1 MQRVCILLNFRDVSH
16 LYHKPLEYGSQG
28 HSGDDLLFIYFFEA
42 KCILATIFTPFFSEK
57 ESSSMFVNIGLLKTK
72 FICAQRIRPSYFPHK
87 TGSGFLKKL
96 KIHVIRK
103 LEYFQ
108 FWWHLDVSV
117 SDIMM
122 WPKDALYIKFG
133 IVFMFNQS
141 TRSSLDMPHKF
152 GENQKI

>member
-1 MQRVCILLNFRDVSH
+1 MQRVCILLNFRHVSH
-16 LYHKPLEYGSQG
+16 LYHKQK
-28 HSGDDLLFIYFFEA
+28 SGT
-42 KCILATIFTPFFSEK
+42 CIRATIFYLFIFRSQVHFSNNLYSLFPEK

-141 TRSSLDMPHKF
+141 TRSSPDMPDKF
-152 GENQKI
+152 GENQKL